1 MINGLAEQNLLL
13 IMTERLVDN
22 GDDIVER
29 HKANQRECA
38 EHAAQLVKLLDM
50 HVRIGAMLADEQRR
64 FASYLPPQQKP
75 AQAHARL
82 AVNRDNADGTK

>member
-22 GDDIVER
+22 GDD
-29 HKANQRECA
+29 
-38 EHAAQLVKLLDM
+38 LVKLLDM